1 MITVIFQM
9 FSFLIMIGV
18 GYAITKKKMMDHHT
32 NRQISKMIA
41 DVFNPLL
48 GISSAINSIGLIQ
61 SDMMVKVAWIAVAMF
76 LIFIILG
83 LLLTPL
89 FAKEDSQVKM
99 YRLMFVF
106 SNLAFIGIPL
116 VSGVI
121 GSEYVVYVTEFMM
134 VYTIILYSYG
144 IIVLEGKF
152 SLKSLKNMVNPGIIS
167 GIIAVLIIVYEIQ
180 LPVFLKT
187 AITYLGSIASPL
199 ALVAV
204 GFTVAQSDL
213 KKIFCQPKLYVFSI
227 MKLLVIPLLM
237 LPFLR
242 LLQIDRNTMA
252 VCMILFGMPVGNLPL
267 ILANERGIDA
277 SVCSSMIILSTLL
290 CVISIPV
297 LLAFI

>member
-1 MITVIFQM
+1 
-9 FSFLIMIGV
+9 
-18 GYAITKKKMMDHHT
+18 
-32 NRQISKMIA
+32 
-41 DVFNPLL
+41 
-48 GISSAINSIGLIQ
+48 
-61 SDMMVKVAWIAVAMF
+61 
-76 LIFIILG
+76 
-83 LLLTPL
+83 
-89 FAKEDSQVKM
+89 
-99 YRLMFVF
+99 MFVF

-144 IIVLEGKF
+144 IVVLEGKF

-167 GIIAVLIIVYEIQ
+167 GIIAVIIIVYEIQ